1 MIIFEQKSLV
11 SFFYCA
17 SLNSYLSQFKITND
31 LTEFVN
37 SKHAKKIA
45 FIVQHEHELN
55 TNLQIIND
63 YSDIVFYFID
73 HPNWVYRSGLEKY
86 TNVIWVHPGK
96 FIRPNCKNLFW
107 NTWVTMLLQTNFNH
121 EALKEALD
129 DLNPFSKK
137 EKYFDCLLGN
147 KTDHRDLVTKLL
159 PKDIIE
165 DRFVFSYKGDK
176 NNPTVYYESG
186 TTLLENNLRLDI
198 TYRGVNVPNYV
209 VVPIQLYNTT
219 AYSIIAESISEQD
232 LILVSEKIAK
242 PILAKRLFI
251 VFSSPGYLNFLKD
264 LGFQTFDGVIDET
277 YDSIV
282 DEKERFTAAMEQV
295 IYLCNEDQDKILS
308 QIQSIVEHNFNLLT
322 NTDYNEL
329 LGSQIYKILDDYSKI

>member
-1 MIIFEQKSLV
+1 M
-11 SFFYCA
+11 
-17 SLNSYLSQFKITND
+17 
-31 LTEFVN
+31 
-37 SKHAKKIA
+37 
-45 FIVQHEHELN
+45 
-55 TNLQIIND
+55 
-63 YSDIVFYFID
+63 
-73 HPNWVYRSGLEKY
+73 
-86 TNVIWVHPGK
+86 
-96 FIRPNCKNLFW
+96 
-107 NTWVTMLLQTNFNH
+107 
-121 EALKEALD
+121 
-129 DLNPFSKK
+129 
-137 EKYFDCLLGN
+137 LGN

-295 IYLCNEDQDKILS
+295 IYLCNQDQDKILS

-329 LGSQIYKILDDYSKI
+329 LGSQIYKILNDYSKI